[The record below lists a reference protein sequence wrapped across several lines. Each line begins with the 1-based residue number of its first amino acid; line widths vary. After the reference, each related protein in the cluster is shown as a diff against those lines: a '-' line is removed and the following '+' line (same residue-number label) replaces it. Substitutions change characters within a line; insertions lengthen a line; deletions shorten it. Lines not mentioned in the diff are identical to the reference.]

1 MAIGILSLGVVAG
14 MGEKLTFDLSVL
26 SFLGVVLFS
35 LYIFSILKEI
45 KDLKQIK
52 GKSILTK
59 RTS

>member
-1 MAIGILSLGVVAG
+1 MATGILSLRVVAG
-14 MGEKLTFDLSVL
+14 IGEKLTFDLSVL

-52 GKSILTK
+52 DK
-59 RTS
+59 

>member
-14 MGEKLTFDLSVL
+14 MGGKLPFGFFVLSV
-26 SFLGVVLFS
+26 LGVVLFS

-52 GKSILTK
+52 DKIN
-59 RTS
+59 R